1 MTFDRFWP
9 AYVAEH
15 RSRLNRRVHLAGTL
29 GYLALLLSL
38 AVTGRWAWMWTVPV
52 LAYGFAWTGHFL
64 IEKNRPATF
73 KHPGLSLI
81 GDHKMAA
88 LMLAGRMD
96 EEMARLK
103 IEGKA

>member
-29 GYLALLLSL
+29 GYLSLL
-38 AVTGRWAWMWTVPV
+38 AVLGATHHWAWAWAVPV
-52 LAYGFAWTGHFL
+52 VAYGSAWSGHFL

-73 KHPGLSLI
+73 RHPWLSLV

-96 EEMARLK
+96 AELARLGIASK
-103 IEGKA
+103 P